1 MYIARLFFSIL
12 VFKFFY
18 SYNSFHC
25 AILQCNPI
33 VCLYGYKLK
42 AFLVRSTYKELM
54 PIWIFII
61 DSKAMVS
68 NTELYSSAL
77 LIRLNGEEISAVY
90 KQSWC

>member
-1 MYIARLFFSIL
+1 
-12 VFKFFY
+12 
-18 SYNSFHC
+18 
-25 AILQCNPI
+25 
-33 VCLYGYKLK
+33 
-42 AFLVRSTYKELM
+42 M